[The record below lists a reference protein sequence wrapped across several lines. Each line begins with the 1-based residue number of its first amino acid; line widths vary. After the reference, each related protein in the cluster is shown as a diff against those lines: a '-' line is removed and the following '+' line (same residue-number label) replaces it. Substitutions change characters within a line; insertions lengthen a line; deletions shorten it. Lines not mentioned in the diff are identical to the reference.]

1 MINICLT
8 KFTDD
13 PWSAVIMKVFL
24 RALKELDAF
33 CTVEEIFGYPMKYYD
48 LIILVGIR
56 SIVKR
61 NLNKSK
67 ITNYCKKI
75 IDMGDDSM
83 DPRRNCEDIYFYFN
97 PSSKKLH
104 EHYQY
109 LPKFILEEYLYPEY
123 RNDNDLNIYID
134 HFKYQNISE
143 REQSINA
150 IEKIFRDIRNSNV
163 KMNVFYHTS
172 KGIEINRL
180 DPEIPKMGVPLCA
193 SFIPFEEISY
203 YYRMTDVFFPTHR
216 ETQGMVAQE
225 IGACG
230 GITVLQD
237 WMYPKT
243 THNQFPCIVY
253 YQNQKIDFKKI
264 ENISRRNS
272 KKDIRAK
279 VIETCGFDNFKKK
292 LHSIIV
298 DLFN

>member
-1 MINICLT
+1 MIKICLT
-8 KFTDD
+8 KFTND
-13 PWSAVIMKVFL
+13 PWSTVIMKGFI
-24 RALKELDAF
+24 RALKELDTF
-33 CTVEEIFGYPMKYYD
+33 CTVEEIFGYPTKYYD
-48 LIILVGIR
+48 IIILVGIR

-61 NLNKSK
+61 NLNISK
-67 ITNYCKKI
+67 ITNFCKKI

-83 DPRRNCEDIYFYFN
+83 DPRRNYEDIYFYFN
-97 PSSKKLH
+97 PSSRKLY

-109 LPKFILEEYLYPEY
+109 LPKFILEEYLYPEH
-123 RNDNDLNIYID
+123 RNDDNLNVYID

-150 IEKIFRDIRNSNV
+150 IEKIFRDIRDTDIN
-163 KMNVFYHTS
+163 MNVFYHTS

-180 DPEIPKMGVPLCA
+180 HPEIPKIEIPQCA

-203 YYRMTDVFFPTHR
+203 YYRMTDIFFPTHR

-230 GITVLQD
+230 GMTVLQD

-253 YQNQKIDFKKI
+253 HQNQKIDFKKI
-264 ENISRRNS
+264 KNISRNNS
-272 KKDIRAK
+272 KKDIRAR
-279 VIETCGFDNFKKK
+279 VIKTCGFNNFSKK
-292 LHSIIV
+292 LQTIIV
-298 DLFN
+298 NLFN